1 MKISDE
7 LVDKMIIIISLGL
20 NKDSEC
26 QIPEEKFTAY
36 ADPVNNYI
44 TISST
49 VEVSS
54 SPTEIHKIKRLLKNV
69 FEITDEDNVAVS
81 VRTTQ
86 ENKLSIT
93 VEEDTANDELKV
105 PV

>member
-1 MKISDE
+1 MNISDE
-7 LVDKMIIIISLGL
+7 LVDKMITIIALGL
-20 NKDSEC
+20 NKESESR
-26 QIPEEKFTAY
+26 IPEEKFTAY

-44 TISST
+44 TISSE

-81 VRTTQ
+81 VSTTQ
-86 ENKLSIT
+86 ENKLTIT
-93 VEEDTANDELKV
+93 VEENTEDGTLKV